1 MMKYN
6 LDAMR
11 EELDALKQNGG
22 ELKKKWD
29 KVRNEAW
36 DLERKIVMLTY
47 ADEIKDKL
55 IAEK

>member
-1 MMKYN
+1 MKYN

-11 EELDALKQNGG
+11 KELDALKQNGG

-55 IAEK
+55 IAE